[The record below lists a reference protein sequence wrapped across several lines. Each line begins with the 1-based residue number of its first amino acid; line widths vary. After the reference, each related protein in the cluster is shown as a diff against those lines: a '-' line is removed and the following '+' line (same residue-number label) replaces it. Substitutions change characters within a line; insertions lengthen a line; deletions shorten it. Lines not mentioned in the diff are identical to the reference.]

1 MNTTETKANTNNK
14 TSNERRRAL
23 AQQLHNAAQ
32 VGNIQ
37 EIQSIFIKH
46 PELSIDSHRKG
57 NTALHTALYHNQDG
71 LLLDYLLECGA
82 SVNSPN
88 SKGYTPLDLSIMYC
102 KGGKAAE
109 KLIGAGAQW
118 KETYC
123 CSDTTNESSKNGGG
137 GGGGVTKLAF
147 EGLTP
152 LDVARKYNHQEVIE
166 LLSTRLLYQDDDDDK
181 KSYCRPVVS
190 ASSSTN
196 NNRNATDNTITTTL
210 GKWHAICPICNDTV
224 RFPTSM
230 SRILLDQEI
239 LESRLNTVNGVLLDS
254 LEKSGSGR
262 NRKKYIRRKYL
273 DQFMT
278 HANGK
283 AYKKL
288 CGITYHAVQNMRLR
302 KEISES
308 MGVLSAVQ
316 RCCDKLM
323 LLKGVEGDDGG
334 HNADDDDDDD
344 TTIRLEHVFLIDL
357 CSGRGLTTALGGAL
371 HDDND
376 DDRGDGNSSNNY
388 FLAIDKMLPHT
399 VPHFLQ
405 DGGNRKYLSR
415 DVMSE
420 TLFAEL
426 QEIVSE
432 QLDKGRTP
440 ILVGMHLCGV
450 LSERAV
456 EFFERIPSIK
466 GIVLSP
472 CCLPKMHEQKKGMT
486 KFTKGKVDY
495 EFLGSNEESGE
506 LYNYFKWSHYLK
518 EKMSRSTPH
527 VTSFTD
533 DEMHTEKNAIVV
545 GIRS

>member
-1 MNTTETKANTNNK
+1 MEDTETNNK
-14 TSNERRRAL
+14 KSNERRAL

-37 EIQSIFIKH
+37 EIQSIFDKH
-46 PELSIDSHRKG
+46 TDLLSIDSHRKG

-71 LLLDYLLECGA
+71 LLLDYLLERGA
-82 SVNSPN
+82 NVNAPN

-102 KGGKAAE
+102 KGSKAAE

-118 KETYC
+118 KERYN
-123 CSDTTNESSKNGGG
+123 SSTTNVPSKKNGGA
-137 GGGGVTKLAF
+137 LAF

-152 LDVARKYNHQEVIE
+152 LDVARKYNHQGVIE
-166 LLSTRLLYQDDDDDK
+166 LLSTRLLSCQDDDK
-181 KSYCRPVVS
+181 NNYCQPVES
-190 ASSSTN
+190 SSSTDN
-196 NNRNATDNTITTTL
+196 DTTDTNTTTAL
-210 GKWHAICPICNDTV
+210 GKWRAICPICKDTV

-230 SRILLDQEI
+230 SRILLDQDI
-239 LESRLNTVNGVLLDS
+239 LEGRLTTDVNGVLLDS
-254 LEKSGSGR
+254 LEKSGKS
-262 NRKKYIRRKYL
+262 RKKYLARKYL
-273 DQFMT
+273 DQFMS

-283 AYKKL
+283 AYEKL
-288 CGITYHAVQNMRLR
+288 CGITFHAVQNMRLR

-316 RCCDKLM
+316 KCCNELM
-323 LLKGVEGDDGG
+323 LLGEGIEGGGVGSSGGGDI
-334 HNADDDDDDD
+334 ADDDDDD
-344 TTIRLEHVFLIDL
+344 TKIRLENVFLIDL

-371 HDDND
+371 HDDVDDND
-376 DDRGDGNSSNNY
+376 DNEGNGNSSNNY
-388 FLAIDKMLPHT
+388 FLAIDRMLPHT

-405 DGGNRKYLSR
+405 DGENRKYLSR

-432 QLDKGRTP
+432 QVARGRTP

-472 CCLPKMHEQKKGMT
+472 CCLPKKHDQKKGKT
-486 KFTKGKVDY
+486 NFTKGKVDY

-506 LYNYFKWSHYLK
+506 LYNYFKWNHYLK

-527 VTSFTD
+527 VTSYTD

-545 GIRS
+545 GIRN